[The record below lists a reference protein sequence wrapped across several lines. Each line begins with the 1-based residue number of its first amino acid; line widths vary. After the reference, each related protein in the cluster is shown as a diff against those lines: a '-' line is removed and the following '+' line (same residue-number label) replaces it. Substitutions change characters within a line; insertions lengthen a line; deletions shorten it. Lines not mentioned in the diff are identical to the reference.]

1 MYEQDY
7 IMRMINNLVKFLSKI
22 VFNKEI
28 PVYETS
34 QKKDYAQSDALH
46 KNLLSLLSD
55 GKINEAED
63 MLFEDFNP
71 KDNKDLMVALD
82 FYNRLNNMDDE
93 YLKANDFSREEI
105 EQGLRD
111 IAKRT
116 GIATYEIWRY

>member
-34 QKKDYAQSDALH
+34 QKKDYAQSDDLH

-116 GIATYEIWRY
+116 GIATYEI

>member
-34 QKKDYAQSDALH
+34 QKEEYAQSDDLH

-116 GIATYEIWRY
+116 GISTYEI

>member
-22 VFNKEI
+22 IFNKEI

-34 QKKDYAQSDALH
+34 QKEEYAQSDDLH

-116 GIATYEIWRY
+116 GIATYEI

>member
-22 VFNKEI
+22 IFNKEI

-34 QKKDYAQSDALH
+34 QKKDYAQSDDLH

-116 GIATYEIWRY
+116 GISTYEI

>member
-34 QKKDYAQSDALH
+34 QKEEYAQSDDLH

-116 GIATYEIWRY
+116 GIATYEI